1 MQFPLDSKTL
11 YAQTQVMAAKPRET
25 GRKHY
30 KSQFRIY
37 LGEEI
42 ALGPGKAQLLH
53 HISETGSISE
63 SARRMEMSYNR
74 AWLLVRTMNRC
85 FKEPLV
91 IATRGGD
98 KHGGAELTRT
108 GKQVLALYHRIE
120 SKVATAMQGPLGQI
134 LSCLKN

>member
-1 MQFPLDSKTL
+1 M
-11 YAQTQVMAAKPRET
+11 VAKPRES
-25 GRKHY
+25 GRKHF

-42 ALGPGKAQLLH
+42 AMGPGKAELLR

-91 IATRGGD
+91 SATRGGD
-98 KHGGAELTRT
+98 THGGAELTRT
-108 GKQVLALYHRIE
+108 GKRVLALYQRME
-120 SKVATAMQGPLGQI
+120 AKVAAATQAPLGQI
-134 LSCLKN
+134 LSFLKN

>member
-1 MQFPLDSKTL
+1 
-11 YAQTQVMAAKPRET
+11 MAAKPTKT

-30 KSQFRIY
+30 KSLFRIY
-37 LGEEI
+37 RGEEI
-42 ALGPGKAQLLH
+42 ALGPGKAELLR

-91 IATRGGD
+91 SASRGGET
-98 KHGGAELTRT
+98 HGGAQLTVA
-108 GKQVLALYHRIE
+108 GKRVLALFQRIE
-120 SKVATAMQGPLGQI
+120 SKVAAATRGPLDQI
-134 LSCLKN
+134 LSCLKD

>member
-1 MQFPLDSKTL
+1 
-11 YAQTQVMAAKPRET
+11 MAAKPTKT

-30 KSQFRIY
+30 KSLFRIY
-37 LGEEI
+37 RGEEI
-42 ALGPGKAQLLH
+42 ALGPGKAELLR

-91 IATRGGD
+91 SASRGGET
-98 KHGGAELTRT
+98 HGGAELTKT
-108 GKQVLALYHRIE
+108 GKRVLALYRRME
-120 SKVATAMQGPLGQI
+120 SKVATATQRPVGQI